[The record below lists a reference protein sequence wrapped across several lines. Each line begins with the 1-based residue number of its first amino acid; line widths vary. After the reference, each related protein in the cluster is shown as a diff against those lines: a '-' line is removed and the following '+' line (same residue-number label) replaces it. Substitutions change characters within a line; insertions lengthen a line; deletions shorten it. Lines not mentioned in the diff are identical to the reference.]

1 MCTHRH
7 NHKFNKT
14 RNTYKLSIFD
24 GRLRFQNPV
33 GLIVNRC
40 HGSSHCHCRPSLQSL
55 SRDTF
60 SIGVPHYSRCHGSS
74 HVHCCPSLQDIAC
87 GSRYIPTEGPGLSE
101 LTDTTSYQFKSVLP
115 VETKKKE
122 HENKNKKTGSS
133 TREKDRQE
141 GEKRK
146 KNLKEEQKSETRM
159 TAGVLK
165 QHPNT

>member
-1 MCTHRH
+1 MVPSTTFLMCTHRH

-74 HVHCCPSLQDIAC
+74 HVHCCPSLQVLLVGHDTYQP
-87 GSRYIPTEGPGLSE
+87 RGPGFQSS
-101 LTDTTSYQFKSVLP
+101 LTRLATSSNRCCQWKRRRKSM
-115 VETKKKE
+115 KKK
-122 HENKNKKTGSS
+122 
-133 TREKDRQE
+133 
-141 GEKRK
+141 
-146 KNLKEEQKSETRM
+146 
-159 TAGVLK
+159 
-165 QHPNT
+165 